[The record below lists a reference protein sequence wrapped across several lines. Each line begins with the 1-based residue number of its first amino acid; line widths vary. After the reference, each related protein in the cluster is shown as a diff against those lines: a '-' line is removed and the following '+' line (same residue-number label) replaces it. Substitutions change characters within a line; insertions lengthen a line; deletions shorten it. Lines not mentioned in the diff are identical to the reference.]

1 MAELDLFAE
10 ANRQLT
16 ICNAC
21 RYCEGLCPVFPA
33 LELRKA
39 FTPDDIRYLANL
51 CHDCRACE
59 QACMFVAPHEFGI
72 SFPKIMSEV
81 RMESYEHWSWPR
93 FLAKS
98 FSNTPKGVLVGVGT
112 SIIVCVA
119 AFFTIPRDR
128 LFAVHTEPGSFY
140 QIVPYLAMIVP
151 AIFLVFYGAAIW
163 LQGSIQF
170 WSNGER
176 DPLMQKPKGIGL
188 VMSALFDAVTARYLG
203 GGGGGCAYPTPR
215 PTQVRRVFHEM
226 VVFGFLFDFISTNLA
241 FLYQDFLHDPPPYGL
256 TSLPVLF
263 GTVGGIMLVI
273 GVSGLI
279 YLKMKSD
286 RGQAAD
292 NAYSLDY
299 AFLIF
304 LGLAAA
310 TGLLTLVL
318 RSTAAMGTILIL
330 HLATVAGLFITA
342 PYGKFVHFVY
352 RILAII
358 RYQVEAHGAA
368 PQGGH

>member
-10 ANRQLT
+10 ANRQLV

-21 RYCEGLCPVFPA
+21 RYCEGLCAVFPA
-33 LELRKA
+33 LELRKT

-59 QACMFVAPHEFGI
+59 QACMFVTPHEFGI
-72 SFPKIMSEV
+72 TFPKIMSEV

-98 FSNTPKGVLVGVGT
+98 FSNTPKGVQIGLGT
-112 SIIVCVA
+112 SMIVCLV
-119 AFFTIPRDR
+119 AFFTIPANR
-128 LFAVHTEPGSFY
+128 LFAVHMEPGSFY
-140 QIVPYLAMIVP
+140 QIIPYLAMIVP
-151 AIFLVFYGAAIW
+151 AIFLVFYGVAIW

-170 WSNGER
+170 WNEGK
-176 DPLMQKPKGIGL
+176 DNPLMQKPKGIRPLIG
-188 VMSALFDAVTARYLG
+188 ALLAAITAKYLSG
-203 GGGGGCAYPTPR
+203 SGGGCTYPTAK
-215 PTQVRRVFHEM
+215 PTQVRRVYHQM
-226 VVFGFLFDFISTNLA
+226 VVFGFLFDFTSTNLA
-241 FLYQDFLHDPPPYGL
+241 FLYQDFLHILPPYEL

-263 GTVGGIMLVI
+263 GTLGGIMLVV

-286 RGQAAD
+286 RAQAAD

-299 AFLIF
+299 AFLVF
-304 LGLAAA
+304 LDLAAV

-318 RSTAAMGTILIL
+318 RSTAAMGTILVL

-352 RILAII
+352 RVFALI
-358 RYQVEAHGAA
+358 RYQIEAQGVA
-368 PQGGH
+368 PKGGH